1 MNLFKSYL
9 LTLLLSFSLL
19 IPGVSLAVD
28 TVVKDPIK
36 PEINPTSLVATVNI
50 EEARVLSQ
58 TGNTFN
64 IAFSLSNRNG
74 LQTGVKY
81 GVALVAENANYIAD
95 EKVFDESITLYEHT
109 TTKREVTYVAPTS
122 LGGNYTLLL
131 ISKNENDLTL
141 GTVSLGQ
148 ITLTSSTKGLQILND
163 SCYLQVEDEKGGPRY
178 TISQGVDIDESETLR
193 LTCTAI
199 NNTTNTVSMT
209 PYFQT
214 KYFSVYG
221 KVVPQIGGDYKDIS
235 FNKGEKKSF
244 SVLLPKGNSP
254 QSYNV
259 TFSLNDATTSSN
271 NIYVGYVIRGLNAN
285 ILKLSLDKDYYRA
298 GDTGTMSVLWSVVSG
313 NLGRSNSK
321 TEVAPEVA
329 FNATITNNK
338 GDKCSEV
345 ISQKLVRDSKDPQ
358 THISFKTKTTCLNPI
373 VSTSIIDDKGNT
385 IYQKDF
391 SFTSNPEKKE
401 KQPLTLPIIIGLV
414 LVVIIGIAISMKK
427 KKVSNIKI

>member
-1 MNLFKSYL
+1 
-9 LTLLLSFSLL
+9 
-19 IPGVSLAVD
+19 
-28 TVVKDPIK
+28 
-36 PEINPTSLVATVNI
+36 
-50 EEARVLSQ
+50 
-58 TGNTFN
+58 
-64 IAFSLSNRNG
+64 
-74 LQTGVKY
+74 
-81 GVALVAENANYIAD
+81 
-95 EKVFDESITLYEHT
+95 
-109 TTKREVTYVAPTS
+109 
-122 LGGNYTLLL
+122 
-131 ISKNENDLTL
+131 
-141 GTVSLGQ
+141 
-148 ITLTSSTKGLQILND
+148 
-163 SCYLQVEDEKGGPRY
+163 
-178 TISQGVDIDESETLR
+178 
-193 LTCTAI
+193 
-199 NNTTNTVSMT
+199 MT

-214 KYFSVYG
+214 KYFSAYG
-221 KVVPQIGGDYKDIS
+221 KVVPQIGGDYKVIS

-321 TEVAPEVA
+321 TGVAPEVA

-414 LVVIIGIAISMKK
+414 LVVIIGIAISMKT

>member
-36 PEINPTSLVATVNI
+36 PETNPTSLVATVNI

-58 TGNTFN
+58 AGNTFN

-81 GVALVAENANYIAD
+81 GVALVAENANHIAD

-178 TISQGVDIDESETLR
+178 TISQGVDIDKSETLR

-214 KYFSVYG
+214 KYFSAYG
-221 KVVPQIGGDYKDIS
+221 KVVPQIGGD
-235 FNKGEKKSF
+235 
-244 SVLLPKGNSP
+244 
-254 QSYNV
+254 
-259 TFSLNDATTSSN
+259 
-271 NIYVGYVIRGLNAN
+271 
-285 ILKLSLDKDYYRA
+285 
-298 GDTGTMSVLWSVVSG
+298 
-313 NLGRSNSK
+313 
-321 TEVAPEVA
+321 
-329 FNATITNNK
+329 
-338 GDKCSEV
+338 
-345 ISQKLVRDSKDPQ
+345 
-358 THISFKTKTTCLNPI
+358 
-373 VSTSIIDDKGNT
+373 
-385 IYQKDF
+385 
-391 SFTSNPEKKE
+391 
-401 KQPLTLPIIIGLV
+401 
-414 LVVIIGIAISMKK
+414 
-427 KKVSNIKI
+427 